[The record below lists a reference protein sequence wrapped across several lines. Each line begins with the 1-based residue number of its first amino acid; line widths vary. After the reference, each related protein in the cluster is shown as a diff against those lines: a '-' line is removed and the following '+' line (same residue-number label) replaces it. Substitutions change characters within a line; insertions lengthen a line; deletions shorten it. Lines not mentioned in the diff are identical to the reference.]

1 MDQSVVDKGVLAF
14 LVAWIISALVAASTH
29 CRTSGL

>member
-1 MDQSVVDKGVLAF
+1 MDQSVEKGVLAF
-14 LVAWIISALVAASTH
+14 LVAWLLSALIAASTH